1 MRIKINHFNL
11 GLFNETCFVC
21 GQALEEYFLKVAET
35 LRNEYSV
42 KATVYVYD
50 RDEMTDK
57 VKRSLKYCYSVLFML
72 TPGVTEAAAKDE
84 NNLFRKVF
92 AFTNKKNPY
101 AVSLVAVN
109 GCMVDYG
116 VEYPD
121 DMKSFRWLHRKTFNI
136 YQSTPSAIADEFY
149 KEFRLHYNRRERKKL
164 ELLSNSGIKSQLA
177 MYVKLS
183 DLARFA
189 LIFIVLGGLIGIIDI
204 YYDLGFIKSLAS
216 VISSIVSMVSLAL
229 IPVVWFNMRDKSLD
243 VSTVFNDFKNR
254 TRSRLSIIFGLW
266 FISFSAVAFAGI
278 MQGVKE
284 QYEPWCELVVLGI
297 HFLIMSGIL
306 AYTLVMKHVCNTSL
320 DYIQLATRRMKAR
333 LIALPVAAAI
343 FGAIY
348 VYMKIFTIV

>member
-21 GQALEEYFLKVAET
+21 GQALEGYFLKVAET

-164 ELLSNSGIKSQLA
+164 ELLSNKGVSTQTEMYEKLSGILKLA
-177 MYVKLS
+177 VTVILLS
-183 DLARFA
+183 SLADLIN
-189 LIFIVLGGLIGIIDI
+189 IFYG
-204 YYDLGFIKSLAS
+204 LGFVKSILNVVAS
-216 VISSIVSMVSLAL
+216 VVTPVSLAVL
-229 IPVVWFNMRDKSLD
+229 PIVWFNLRDRSLD
-243 VSTVFNDFKNR
+243 VSTVFSDFKHR
-254 TRSRLSIIFGLW
+254 TRTRLSILLGFGS
-266 FISFSAVAFAGI
+266 ISLSAVVYAGFLSEI
-278 MQGVKE
+278 KE
-284 QYEPWCELVVLGI
+284 QYEAFSTLVT
-297 HFLIMSGIL
+297 SGIYFIILGGML
-306 AYTLVMKHVCNTSL
+306 AYNLVMKHVCNTSF
-320 DYIQLATRRMKAR
+320 DYLELAARRMKTR
-333 LIALPVAAAI
+333 LIALPIAAAI

-348 VYMKIFTIV
+348 VYMKIFTIL